1 VIDNEVPRNCKGM
14 TLLEHYAGLAMQGIC
29 VNAGRDWLERYRPEI
44 EAAKM
49 AAFRLEDRA

>member
-1 VIDNEVPRNCKGM
+1 MIDNEVPRNCKGM